1 MSLNRA
7 RASSGRNFF
16 FSFAIGVGSV
26 FGNYSAGYA
35 GNGTV

>member
-1 MSLNRA
+1 MALNRA

-16 FSFAIGVGSV
+16 VSFAKGVGSV
-26 FGNYSAGYA
+26 LGNYSAGYA